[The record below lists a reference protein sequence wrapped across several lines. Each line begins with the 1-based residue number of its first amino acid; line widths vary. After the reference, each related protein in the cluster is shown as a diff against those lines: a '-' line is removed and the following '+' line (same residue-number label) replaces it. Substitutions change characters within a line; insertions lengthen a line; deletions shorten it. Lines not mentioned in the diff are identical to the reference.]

1 MYLGN
6 YDHKILNVA
15 VDIISKEAGVSK
27 AKARKML
34 WWAIDDPQFKDFVID
49 LCKKQ
54 NYIIGKDED
63 PA

>member
-1 MYLGN
+1 MYLDN

-15 VDIISKEAGVSK
+15 VDVISKEAGVSK

-34 WWAIDDPQFKDFVID
+34 WWAIDDPKFKDFVID
-49 LCKKQ
+49 LCRKQ
-54 NYIIGKDED
+54 DYIIGKMGD

>member
-15 VDIISKEAGVSK
+15 VDVISKEAGVSK

-54 NYIIGKDED
+54 NYIIGTEGDL
-63 PA
+63 A